1 MNIKNIKFR
10 YEIKESDIETVL
22 DILKST
28 GYFYDYEIE
37 VAGEL
42 VEERLKS
49 GLKSGYYFVFAE
61 DESGSAL
68 GYSCYGPIPCTSSSY
83 DLYWIAVHK
92 NFQRYGIGKI
102 ILSKTE
108 ELIKSL
114 EGTQIYIETSNS
126 EKYHSTRNFYLKCG
140 YVQEAVLK
148 NFYGIG
154 DDKVI
159 YSKNIL
165 PPHL

>member
-1 MNIKNIKFR
+1 MDIKNIKFR
-10 YEIKESDIETVL
+10 YDTKESDIKIVL

-49 GLKSGYYFVFAE
+49 GVKSGYYFAFAE
-61 DESGSAL
+61 DESGTML
-68 GYSCYGPIPCTSSSY
+68 GYSCYGHIPCSVSSY

-102 ILSKTE
+102 ILLKTE

-114 EGTQIYIETSNS
+114 NGTQIYIETSNS
-126 EKYHSTRNFYLKCG
+126 EKYLSTRNFYLKCG
-140 YVQEAVLK
+140 YIQEAALK
-148 NFYGIG
+148 NFYGPG

-159 YSKNIL
+159 YSKNII
-165 PPHL
+165 